1 MKVLVN
7 CNNPAVDK
15 LQADQNQSEN
25 LHLSSFTALTEG
37 TGSWYAFDLVMGQA
51 QATNGARKALPWQQ
65 DQIGLLSRGPLRS
78 CPNVKRQHAGI
89 NQCVREE
96 GKVRRISFEDKRNES
111 HFCFFLP
118 SQHTYLRIS
127 WDPRTQS
134 CTRRQHADISHRR
147 DSDFTAET
155 SECG

>member
-37 TGSWYAFDLVMGQA
+37 TGSWCAFDLVMGQA
-51 QATNGARKALPWQQ
+51 LDTNGARKALPWQQ

-96 GKVRRISFEDKRNES
+96 GKVRRI
-111 HFCFFLP
+111 
-118 SQHTYLRIS
+118 
-127 WDPRTQS
+127 
-134 CTRRQHADISHRR
+134 
-147 DSDFTAET
+147 
-155 SECG
+155 